1 MRERVNLYGGRF
13 TATPLPPRGFRVAAR
28 IPLPDAVP

>member
-13 TATPLPPRGFRVAAR
+13 TAAPLPARGFRVTAS
-28 IPLPDAVP
+28 IPLPDAMP